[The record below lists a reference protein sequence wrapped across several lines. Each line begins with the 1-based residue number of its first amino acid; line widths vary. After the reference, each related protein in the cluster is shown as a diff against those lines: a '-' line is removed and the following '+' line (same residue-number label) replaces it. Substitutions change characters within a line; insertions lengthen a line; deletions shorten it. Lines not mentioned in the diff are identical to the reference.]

1 MIRPNLR
8 HLEIFLTLCDC
19 ASVSQTARRMNLTQP
34 AVSKAIALFED
45 TAGLRLFER
54 RKNRLYL
61 TQAGA
66 QLREEAERLQNQV
79 RLFSDGVDALQT
91 SRRGQITV
99 AAIPSLAFGG
109 LAQAV
114 AEFSQSFE
122 DVTTSFQVEMSKRVV
137 EMVAQKRADI
147 GFVHGATGNAHVE
160 ESYITDSE
168 VMCLMDAQHPLARL
182 DQVTPADLDGTPLII
197 FDVGTP
203 PSVLI
208 RDSFARYGV
217 QPRVRME
224 LNVSRLADGLVRDD
238 MVAFVDPF
246 SRAPR
251 PELALRRFAPRAPLS
266 IFMLTPKGQ
275 SLSRL
280 QDAFARSARQA
291 IFDRLHALSL
301 SPV

>member
-1 MIRPNLR
+1 MIHPNLR

-45 TAGLRLFER
+45 TTGLRLFER

-91 SRRGQITV
+91 SRRGRITV
-99 AAIPSLAFGG
+99 AAIPALAFGG
-109 LAQAV
+109 LTQAV
-114 AEFSQSFE
+114 TEFSRSFE
-122 DVTTSFQVEMSKRVV
+122 DVTTGFHVEMSKRVV

-147 GFVHGATGNAHVE
+147 GFVHGATGNPHVKE
-160 ESYITDSE
+160 TYITDSD
-168 VMCLMDAQHPLARL
+168 VMCLMDAHHPLARL
-182 DQVTPADLDGTPLII
+182 DHVTPGDLEDVPLIV
-197 FDVGTP
+197 FDIDTP

-208 RDSFARYGV
+208 RDNFARYGV
-217 QPRVRME
+217 QPRIRME
-224 LNVSRLADGLVRDD
+224 LNASRLADGLVRDD

-246 SRAPR
+246 SRAPD
-251 PELALRRFAPRAPLS
+251 PTLALRPFAPRVPLS

-280 QDAFARSARQA
+280 QGAFAASARQA
-291 IFDRLHALSL
+291 IFGRLHALAL
-301 SPV
+301 